1 MLLLLFFFKKY
12 CICGLIADLHA
23 VWHVYS
29 QVRMY
34 EAAVED
40 QTINLFLSSFRPHA
54 HSQMVFY
61 IEACESGSMMNHL
74 PADIDGEL
82 NFSLSVTFRWNQ
94 EIMKLQSQCRINM
107 KHQSLDSFWT
117 WLHLVTIRPHPHLMR
132 NLKVTTW
139 KPISKNGQQR
149 LMWFIGPFPPLS
161 DSHVIFGPD

>member
-1 MLLLLFFFKKY
+1 MWLNRWPTCCMT
-12 CICGLIADLHA
+12 CIQSGEDVWSCGGRSD
-23 VWHVYS
+23 
-29 QVRMY
+29 
-34 EAAVED
+34 D
-40 QTINLFLSSFRPHA
+40 KTCFLSSFRPHA

-94 EIMKLQSQCRINM
+94 EIMKLQSQWRINM

-132 NLKVTTW
+132 NLKVTTR

-149 LMWFIGPFPPLS
+149 LMWFIGPFPPLN
-161 DSHVIFGPD
+161 DLNVIFGPD